1 MLGVA
6 LRIGA
11 ALLLGLGRGVGG
23 TGNTQVV
30 LQFVACELQDTIQ
43 LVVMEVTGVESPG
56 VGTTTLG
63 VACAKAG
70 PDAAVTAT
78 ARMILNAVITASPRG
93 ESHHTAYWQM
103 LAYGRSWTRPLL
115 RHARPLPDGA
125 EPIKVRRRRHA
136 FCEYDGRE
144 PPPPAIVVAP
154 SPPESPVRYGR
165 SRDHH
170 VEVQQVRDPMLN
182 SSSP

>member
-43 LVVMEVTGVESPG
+43 LVVVEVTGVESPG
-56 VGTTTLG
+56 VGATTLG

-78 ARMILNAVITASPRG
+78 ARMILNAVITASPRC
-93 ESHHTAYWQM
+93 ESHHTAYWQNCSGM
-103 LAYGRSWTRPLL
+103 RVRCRMGRNLSRFGNADTLSANTMGGSHPSG
-115 RHARPLPDGA
+115 DCG
-125 EPIKVRRRRHA
+125 
-136 FCEYDGRE
+136 C
-144 PPPPAIVVAP
+144 AI
-154 SPPESPVRYGR
+154 SSRITCPVW
-165 SRDHH
+165 
-170 VEVQQVRDPMLN
+170 P
-182 SSSP
+182 

>member
-43 LVVMEVTGVESPG
+43 LVVVEVTGVESPG

-78 ARMILNAVITASPRG
+78 VRRILKALITASPWYD
-93 ESHHTAYWQM
+93 SHHTAYWQI
-103 LAYGRSWTRPLL
+103 LA
-115 RHARPLPDGA
+115 
-125 EPIKVRRRRHA
+125 
-136 FCEYDGRE
+136 
-144 PPPPAIVVAP
+144 
-154 SPPESPVRYGR
+154 
-165 SRDHH
+165 
-170 VEVQQVRDPMLN
+170 
-182 SSSP
+182 

>member
-30 LQFVACELQDTIQ
+30 LQFVACELQETIQ
-43 LVVMEVTGVESPG
+43 LVVVEVTGVESPG

-70 PDAAVTAT
+70 PDAAVTAI
-78 ARMILNAVITASPRG
+78 ARMILNAVITASPRC
-93 ESHHTAYWQM
+93 ESHHTAYWQI
-103 LAYGRSWTRPLL
+103 LAYGRWQGTAP
-115 RHARPLPDGA
+115 ARA
-125 EPIKVRRRRHA
+125 SA
-136 FCEYDGRE
+136 
-144 PPPPAIVVAP
+144 AA
-154 SPPESPVRYGR
+154 
-165 SRDHH
+165 
-170 VEVQQVRDPMLN
+170 
-182 SSSP
+182 

>member
-43 LVVMEVTGVESPG
+43 LVAVEVTGVESPG
-56 VGTTTLG
+56 VGATTLG

-78 ARMILNAVITASPRG
+78 VRMILKALITASPWYD
-93 ESHHTAYWQM
+93 SHHTAYWQI
-103 LAYGRSWTRPLL
+103 LA
-115 RHARPLPDGA
+115 
-125 EPIKVRRRRHA
+125 
-136 FCEYDGRE
+136 
-144 PPPPAIVVAP
+144 
-154 SPPESPVRYGR
+154 
-165 SRDHH
+165 
-170 VEVQQVRDPMLN
+170 
-182 SSSP
+182 

>member
-43 LVVMEVTGVESPG
+43 LVVVEVTGVESPG

-78 ARMILNAVITASPRG
+78 ARMILNAVITASPRC
-93 ESHHTAYWQM
+93 ESHHTAYWQI

-115 RHARPLPDGA
+115 RHASVAGWGGTYQGSETQTRFLRIRWAGA
-125 EPIKVRRRRHA
+125 TPSGD
-136 FCEYDGRE
+136 CGR
-144 PPPPAIVVAP
+144 AI
-154 SPPESPVRYGR
+154 SSRITCPVW
-165 SRDHH
+165 
-170 VEVQQVRDPMLN
+170 P
-182 SSSP
+182 

>member
-1 MLGVA
+1 VLGVA

-30 LQFVACELQDTIQ
+30 LQFVTCELQDTIQ
-43 LVVMEVTGVESPG
+43 LVVVEVTGVESPG

-78 ARMILNAVITASPRG
+78 ARMILNAVITASPRC
-93 ESHHTAYWQM
+93 ESHHTAYWQI
-103 LAYGRSWTRPLL
+103 LAYGKSWTRRLL
-115 RHARPLPDGA
+115 RQCASVANLSRFGDADTLSANTMGGSHPL
-125 EPIKVRRRRHA
+125 RRLWSRHLL
-136 FCEYDGRE
+136 
-144 PPPPAIVVAP
+144 PNH
-154 SPPESPVRYGR
+154 YGR

>member
-11 ALLLGLGRGVGG
+11 ALLLGLGSGVGG
-23 TGNTQVV
+23 TGNTQAV

-43 LVVMEVTGVESPG
+43 LVVVEVTGVESPG

-78 ARMILNAVITASPRG
+78 VRRILKALITASPWYD
-93 ESHHTAYWQM
+93 SHHTAYWQI
-103 LAYGRSWTRPLL
+103 LA
-115 RHARPLPDGA
+115 
-125 EPIKVRRRRHA
+125 
-136 FCEYDGRE
+136 
-144 PPPPAIVVAP
+144 
-154 SPPESPVRYGR
+154 
-165 SRDHH
+165 
-170 VEVQQVRDPMLN
+170 
-182 SSSP
+182 